1 MVAIRIATHRPECL
15 KKTLDRASVLSNRKR
30 GKAGDKCYGVRW
42 GRGWGHKGVTRPPGI
57 STLGGGKGLVEARE
71 VPGTGRDQRPRSDP
85 ETQAKEGSG
94 QPLEPRPSARAFYVQ
109 EDC

>member
-1 MVAIRIATHRPECL
+1 M
-15 KKTLDRASVLSNRKR
+15 
-30 GKAGDKCYGVRW
+30 RW
-42 GRGWGHKGVTRPPGI
+42 GHGWGHKAVTRAPGI
-57 STLGGGKGLVEARE
+57 TALGVGKGVVEARE

-94 QPLEPRPSARAFYVQ
+94 QPLEPRARAREFYVQ

>member
-1 MVAIRIATHRPECL
+1 M
-15 KKTLDRASVLSNRKR
+15 
-30 GKAGDKCYGVRW
+30 
-42 GRGWGHKGVTRPPGI
+42 
-57 STLGGGKGLVEARE
+57 EARE

-94 QPLEPRPSARAFYVQ
+94 QPLEPRPRAREFYVQ